1 MQKILKWSLPGLVLL
16 SAIAIAELPY
26 GPISGDAEVGKQ
38 LYFDHGCYGCHGYQG
53 IGRRDLANDA
63 SGIML
68 NEQVFLIYLRARAD
82 KSPEFPTQDMPNYPE
97 SSLPDVAAKDIY
109 AYIRTFK
116 DEPPAIEDIPALQGV
131 LDDARSD

>member
-1 MQKILKWSLPGLVLL
+1 MQKLLQWSLPGSVLL

-26 GPISGDAEVGKQ
+26 GPISGDAEAGKQ

-82 KSPEFPTQDMPNYPE
+82 KSPEFPTQDMPNYPA

-109 AYIRTFK
+109 AYIRTFR
-116 DEPPAIEDIPALQGV
+116 DEPPEIEDIPALQGV